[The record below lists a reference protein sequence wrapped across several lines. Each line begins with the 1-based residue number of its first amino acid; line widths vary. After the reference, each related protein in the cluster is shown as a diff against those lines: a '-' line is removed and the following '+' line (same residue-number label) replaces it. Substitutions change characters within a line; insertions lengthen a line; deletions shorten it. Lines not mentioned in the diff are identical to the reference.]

1 MRVWFFYVLLCG
13 VLAWGQSGSAA
24 PGRAQA
30 AGSAKTSGEAQA
42 ELTEAE
48 RRAVAITAWDLDVHL
63 SPGQQAMEA
72 HALVTLRNE
81 GGAPFA
87 RVALQLSSTLHFE
100 TVGFR
105 GKKLQF
111 VLSTVASDADHTGQ
125 LQEAVIA
132 LAQPLASGAQ
142 VTLSVD
148 YGGTIPLTAERLT
161 AIGAPEATAQASDW
175 DRISEDFTGVRGF
188 GNVVWYPVSSL
199 PVSLSDGAKLF
210 AEIGRQKLMDQDA
223 TASLR
228 VTDEFYSA
236 APTAAILN
244 GHFAKMDNPA
254 SMPTASFPG
263 VITVSVPETRL
274 GFEAPSFFLA
284 RRSEVGSNG
293 LRVLALDAD
302 RASAARYVS
311 SAGLVQGLVQT
322 WLGKRPGEAEVS
334 TIFELP
340 EPDDAPAEAGD
351 AIAMPLASDDAV
363 HLEPVVVR
371 ALAHGYFDSPR
382 EWLREGVAGFVG
394 SLWIE
399 ANRGRTAAIE
409 NLNADRPALALAE
422 PASPGESSGEDL
434 LHVADAVYYRTK
446 AQYVLWMLR
455 DIAGDKALQMALQ
468 SYDPAQDTT
477 PEYFERLLERA
488 SGKDLKW
495 FFDYWVYHDRGLPDL
510 SIAAVYPSRVTRGQ
524 VLVAVEIVNDG
535 YATAEV
541 PVTVKGATASL
552 TERVRV
558 PAHGRITHR
567 ITFQEEPTAVDVND
581 GTVPEVRDSVHERLI
596 TAP

>member
-1 MRVWFFYVLLCG
+1 VV
-13 VLAWGQSGSAA
+13 
-24 PGRAQA
+24 
-30 AGSAKTSGEAQA
+30 
-42 ELTEAE
+42 
-48 RRAVAITAWDLDVHL
+48 ITAWDLDVHL
-63 SPGQQAMEA
+63 TPGQQAMEA
-72 HALVTLRNE
+72 HALVTLRND
-81 GGAPFA
+81 GAAPMT

-111 VLSTVASDADHTGQ
+111 ATNMVASDADHTGQ
-125 LQEAVIA
+125 LQDAVIA
-132 LAQPLASGAQ
+132 LAEPLGPGAQ
-142 VTLSVD
+142 VTISVD

-199 PVSLSDGAKLF
+199 PVRLSDGAKLF

-236 APTAAILN
+236 APNAAILN

-263 VITVSVPETRL
+263 MITVSVPATRL
-274 GFEAPSFFLA
+274 GFETPSFFLT
-284 RRSEVGSNG
+284 RRSEVDGNG
-293 LRVLALDAD
+293 LRVLATDAD
-302 RASAARYVS
+302 RGSAARYVS
-311 SAGLVQGLVQT
+311 SAGLVQGLVRT
-322 WLGKRPGEAEVS
+322 WLGQTGLGQTGVGQKEGAAS

-351 AIAMPLASDDAV
+351 ALAMALSSDDAV

-371 ALAHGYFDSPR
+371 ALAHGAFASPR
-382 EWLREGVAGFVG
+382 GWLREGVASFVG

-399 ANRGRTAAIE
+399 ENRGRTAAVE

-422 PASPGESSGEDL
+422 PASPGESAGEDL
-434 LHVADAVYYRTK
+434 LHAADAVYYRTK
-446 AQYVLWMLR
+446 ARYVLWMLR
-455 DIAGDKALQMALQ
+455 DIAGDKALQAALQ
-468 SYDPAQDTT
+468 SYYPAQDTT
-477 PEYFERLLERA
+477 AEYFEELLERA

-495 FFDYWVYHDRGLPDL
+495 FFDDWVYRDRGLPDL
-510 SIAAVYPSRVTRGQ
+510 SIAGVYPSRAARQQ

-535 YATAEV
+535 YAAAEV
-541 PVTVKGATASL
+541 PVTVKGADTSL
-552 TERVRV
+552 TERVLV

-581 GTVPEVRDSVHERLI
+581 GTVPEVRDSVHERI
-596 TAP
+596 IAGP